1 MIIQRVALAVILMA
15 SMLDGPSALAQTP
28 CADDRPDCQAPLL
41 KLPYSPEYLA
51 TTPEKIDV
59 AGPGCVKGQTNPR
72 LPGTCGPVG
81 SATPGGRTCP
91 GAVDSSAP
99 SRIQAPPRRSSPA
112 WWRDTQGCT
121 ATSTGALGS
130 LVCHRHKAFEPVRM
144 DHPTWMPLI

>member
-81 SATPGGRTCP
+81 SATPGGDAA
-91 GAVDSSAP
+91 GAGESGS
-99 SRIQAPPRRSSPA
+99 
-112 WWRDTQGCT
+112 DT
-121 ATSTGALGS
+121 TG
-130 LVCHRHKAFEPVRM
+130 VETPVRA
-144 DHPTWMPLI
+144 DLAALV